1 MSEYKKCEVCGET
14 KPVGEFSKSYP
25 RRCKECV
32 AQHMREVRRAARQ
45 QDDGGNELNLSRH
58 KLLQD
63 VRRKLIDALND
74 IDYLIK
80 NE

>member
-14 KPVGEFSKSYP
+14 KPVGDFSKSYP
-25 RRCKECV
+25 RQCKECV
-32 AQHMREVRRAARQ
+32 AQHMREVRRAARE
-45 QDDGGNELNLSRH
+45 DNRGNELNLSRH

-63 VRRKLIDALND
+63 VRRKLIDVLND

-80 NE
+80 FK

>member
-1 MSEYKKCEVCGET
+1 MSEDKKCEVCGET

-25 RRCKECV
+25 RRCRECV
-32 AQHMREVRRAARQ
+32 AQHMREVRRAAKAMN
-45 QDDGGNELNLSRH
+45 DEGKINLSRH

-74 IDYLIK
+74 IDFLIK

>member
-1 MSEYKKCEVCGET
+1 MSEHKKCEVCGET

-32 AQHMREVRRAARQ
+32 ARHTRMLRRAAREENR
-45 QDDGGNELNLSRH
+45 GNELNLSRH

>member
-25 RRCKECV
+25 RRCKACV
-32 AQHMREVRRAARQ
+32 AEHMREVRRAAKAGCE
-45 QDDGGNELNLSRH
+45 DGKLNLSRH

-63 VRRKLIDALND
+63 IRRKLIDALNE

-80 NE
+80 TE